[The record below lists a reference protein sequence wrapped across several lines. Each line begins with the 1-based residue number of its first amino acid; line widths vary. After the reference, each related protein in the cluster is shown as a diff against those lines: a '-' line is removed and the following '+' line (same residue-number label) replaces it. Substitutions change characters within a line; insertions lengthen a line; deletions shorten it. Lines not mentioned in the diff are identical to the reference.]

1 MGTISENLMCYEP
14 DTAYGLHPIRRI
26 SDESALA
33 VEIDFTWS
41 LGFGSVEPDRPPIPL
56 SSRISLI
63 MFEFSSCLFADSAIN
78 LVSDSSNVGLR
89 LGNFH
94 CYVGRILALLLCT
107 VSEVDRVL
115 QTICNNPL
123 QDSFSGNG
131 TFRVKNLPGS
141 EKAFVQFLL
150 KIVNLLH
157 FLCSTS

>member
-1 MGTISENLMCYEP
+1 MCYEP

-41 LGFGSVEPDRPPIPL
+41 LGFGSVEPDRIFL
-56 SSRISLI
+56 EYVEFLFVSLLAG
-63 MFEFSSCLFADSAIN
+63 SVHIN

-123 QDSFSGNG
+123 Q
-131 TFRVKNLPGS
+131 
-141 EKAFVQFLL
+141 E
-150 KIVNLLH
+150 
-157 FLCSTS
+157 